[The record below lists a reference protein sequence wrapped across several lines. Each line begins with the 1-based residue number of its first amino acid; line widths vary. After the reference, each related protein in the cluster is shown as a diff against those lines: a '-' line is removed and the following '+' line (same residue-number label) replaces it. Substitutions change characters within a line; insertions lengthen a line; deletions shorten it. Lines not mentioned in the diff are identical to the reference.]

1 MSNAEHAIKKAV
13 NVVKTDYDK
22 TYGYLQS
29 QTAAAANGVASS
41 RQRLMNTAKAY
52 ASTFWAYYLQLWEKH
67 PFVTAFL
74 TVEASLAAI
83 PLAIF
88 VGFVLALTI
97 GATATAAAF
106 VGFWSVVAGAIL
118 LGTLAATSFVG
129 LFIYASLLSSFIFI
143 SWARCVY
150 LEMGP
155 IAGTMRFLGYSQTD
169 RTRVQHYQQRAYQT
183 VKEAP
188 GVAAGKAK
196 ETVGEARENVKDTVE
211 RTAEG
216 AKNKV
221 YGAGN
226 AAASATE
233 HVKHTGSMLMQ
244 DMVPEHAGGANTS
257 APTLPAY
264 SIAANGSQQKGHGN
278 GMGLIIEM
286 VGPEV
291 GAAGKPS
298 AVLPGFMPGVDG
310 LHGVEQKPM
319 AA

>member
-1 MSNAEHAIKKAV
+1 MSTAEHAIKKAV

-29 QTAAAANGVASS
+29 QTAAAANGVASR
-41 RQRLMNTAKAY
+41 RQTLMNTAKAY
-52 ASTFWAYYLQLWEKH
+52 ASTFWAYYLQLWEKY

-74 TVEASLAAI
+74 TVEAGLAAI
-83 PLAIF
+83 PLVIF

-118 LGTLAATSFVG
+118 LGTLAVTSFVG
-129 LFIYASLLSSFIFI
+129 LFIYASLLSSFVFI

-196 ETVGEARENVKDTVE
+196 ETAGEVRENVKETVE

-216 AKNKV
+216 TKNKV

-226 AAASATE
+226 AAVSATE
-233 HVKHTGSMLMQ
+233 HVKHTGSMLVQ
-244 DMVPEHAGGANTS
+244 EASDANTS

-264 SIAANGSQQKGHGN
+264 SIAANGSRQKGNGN

-310 LHGVEQKPM
+310 LHGMEQKP
-319 AA
+319 AAA